1 MFEKKK
7 AREDIREL
15 TISIITF
22 HETYGTYPIADYC
35 NDEQSGM
42 SVMDILVGKK
52 DIMGF
57 ANSEEV
63 AKNNPKLI
71 NFSKFFINKKTIN
84 GMILDPWETPYH
96 IAFDTN
102 KDGITEISALYENE
116 EKIGRI
122 KAPFVIWSNGASR
135 KNELGGSG
143 NITSWKDSSIIKVM
157 KNL

>member
-52 DIMGF
+52 I
-57 ANSEEV
+57 
-63 AKNNPKLI
+63 
-71 NFSKFFINKKTIN
+71 
-84 GMILDPWETPYH
+84 
-96 IAFDTN
+96 
-102 KDGITEISALYENE
+102 
-116 EKIGRI
+116 
-122 KAPFVIWSNGASR
+122 
-135 KNELGGSG
+135 
-143 NITSWKDSSIIKVM
+143 
-157 KNL
+157 